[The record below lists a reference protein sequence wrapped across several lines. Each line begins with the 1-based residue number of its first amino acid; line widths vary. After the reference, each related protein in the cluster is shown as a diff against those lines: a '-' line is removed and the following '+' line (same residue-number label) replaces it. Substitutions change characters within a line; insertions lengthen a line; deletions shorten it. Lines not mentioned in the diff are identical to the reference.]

1 MEPNHCKLLAQF
13 KELAETE
20 WLQIASALS
29 QHFGEPIEI
38 SEDDLSKRDK
48 NEVEIVMNVI
58 SGWILTKKH
67 RPDIVEAYERLK
79 DTNLPRS
86 VSFGCLDEGHDQF
99 SVGLVRADIQDAS
112 LIHEMQIRA
121 FMPLLRK
128 YEDFDTNPANEKVER
143 IVERL
148 QQPFTE
154 YYLIVLSSLSVGAI
168 RIVKKPNK
176 TYRVSPI
183 FLLPEYQSRGIAQIV
198 FELIERQY
206 ADAEKWE
213 LATILQEAG
222 LCYLYEKLGYRKTEG
237 SKVIN
242 DKMTIVF
249 YEKRM
254 NDGMDREDHPWY
266 PRRTPTS

>member
-1 MEPNHCKLLAQF
+1 MEPNHNNLLAQF
-13 KELAETE
+13 KELAEAE
-20 WLQIASALS
+20 QLQIASALS
-29 QHFGEPIEI
+29 LHFGEPIEI

-48 NEVEIVMNVI
+48 DEVEIVVNVI
-58 SGWILTKKH
+58 SGWMLTKKYQ
-67 RPDIVEAYERLK
+67 PDIVEAYERLK
-79 DTNLPRS
+79 DTNLPQS
-86 VSFGCLDEGHDQF
+86 VAFGRLDDGPDPF
-99 SVGLVRADIQDAS
+99 SVGLVRADVQDAP
-112 LIHEMQIRA
+112 LIHKMQIRA

-128 YEDFDTNPANEKVER
+128 YEDFETNPANETVER

-176 TYRVSPI
+176 IYRVSPI
-183 FLLPEYQSRGIAQIV
+183 FLLPEYQGRGIAQIV
-198 FELIERQY
+198 LALIERQY

-213 LATILQEAG
+213 LATILQEAS
-222 LCYLYEKLGYRKTEG
+222 LCYLYEKLGYRRTGG

-254 NDGMDREDHPWY
+254 DDSVDPEERD
-266 PRRTPTS
+266 